1 VILLSTVEHS
11 STFLQFQGGLNAR
24 TENAHQLLHGFV
36 PRFGSSGR
44 AIDADASGKV
54 NINKATKEQLIE
66 LPGIGPA
73 LAERIIEH
81 RSAKPFKS
89 IDELKDVKGIGD
101 AKYDKIKDLITI

>member
-1 VILLSTVEHS
+1 MLIKRTLVSCFMALFLVSGLLA
-11 STFLQFQGGLNAR
+11 G
-24 TENAHQLLHGFV
+24 
-36 PRFGSSGR
+36 
-44 AIDADASGKV
+44 AIDADASGKI
-54 NINKATKEQLIE
+54 NINKANKEQLIE

-81 RSAKPFKS
+81 RAAKPFKS